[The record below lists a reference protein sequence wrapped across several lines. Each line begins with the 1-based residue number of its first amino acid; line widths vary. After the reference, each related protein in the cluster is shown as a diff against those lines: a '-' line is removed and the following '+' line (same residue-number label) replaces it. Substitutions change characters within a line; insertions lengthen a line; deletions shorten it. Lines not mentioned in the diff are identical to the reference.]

1 MTILEL
7 IQFLSTQ
14 DPNLEVYTQGYED
27 GYVDVTTDRIE
38 HIEVCRDFY
47 HDQVEGKDWW
57 NGDHEDYN
65 VVRKGPADTFKYEIK
80 KGIVFYR

>member
-1 MTILEL
+1 MTVLEL

-14 DPNLEVYTQGYED
+14 DPNLEIYIQGYED
-27 GYVDVTTDRIE
+27 GYVDVEIDRIE
-38 HIEVCRDFY
+38 NIEVCRDFY
-47 HDQVEGKDWW
+47 NDQEGGKDWW

-65 VVRKGPADTFKYEIK
+65 AVRKGPANVSKYEIK

>member
-1 MTILEL
+1 MTVLEL

-47 HDQVEGKDWW
+47 HDQVEGKNWW
-57 NGDHEDYN
+57 SGD
-65 VVRKGPADTFKYEIK
+65 RKSIITTDNPEF
-80 KGIVFYR
+80 IVDSSIALPVYPISP